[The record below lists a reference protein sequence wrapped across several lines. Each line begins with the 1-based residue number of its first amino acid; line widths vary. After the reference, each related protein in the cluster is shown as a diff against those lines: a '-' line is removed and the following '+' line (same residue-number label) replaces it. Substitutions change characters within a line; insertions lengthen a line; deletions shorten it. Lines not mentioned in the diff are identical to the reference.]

1 MESQTRSEQLLLI
14 FQSLSQHDFK
24 FCAGHAYLALIP
36 AFGLLCLAVRITT
49 GLRFWRQ
56 RGSATG
62 SGLHV
67 IPIVPYWIPW
77 VGHGLSFAIGAV
89 PYLQSVSRRMGHKC
103 AAYGLW
109 MGNTKHN
116 FILAPSIAKQVIT
129 DRKAPV
135 NMDAWTY
142 YVHEQVFLDGGDLK
156 AMHPHAVKGPIAQ
169 AVHNMV
175 RETFVNKAVVAMVA
189 DVERMATDLISGK
202 PPAEQSSWE
211 LSGRVRVLETNP
223 RMRWEV
229 SLNPL
234 MRDFTSDIMARTL
247 LGKGFM
253 RKNPGVVKDIWAL
266 DDKIITFMA
275 KTPAWMPIVR
285 EAAAARKRLLQGL
298 AEFHDAYTRYLQG
311 EDPGEGWGDMSDVSI
326 VMHDRT
332 LAWNASDATT
342 TRRGNAAQMLSLFW
356 VTNVNANQ
364 IIFWVVFYV
373 FSDTVLLRQ
382 LREEIAPFVTRRTSA
397 GGLQDPGKSLN
408 IDVEGLWR
416 SCPLLKGAV
425 FETLRLEVG
434 ATSVK
439 YVEDDFVLHESEED
453 AKFLGKDRP
462 ESFLV
467 KKGEMIWVPHALHQL
482 DEKYWPDPERFDARR
497 FWEKEPVNTTHDD
510 KMKPSSEVKVGY
522 KTMKVWGGGEKMC
535 KGKTFAEREICLVAS
550 AVIMCWEMEAVDGV
564 WRHPGRTPGS
574 SSSKPIRDFRVN
586 IWKRDGW

>member
-1 MESQTRSEQLLLI
+1 MDLRSVFEQWV
-14 FQSLSQHDFK
+14 SLSLPSFQHSIRLGGYHPCWTLFW
-24 FCAGHAYLALIP
+24 
-36 AFGLLCLAVRITT
+36 AFFLLCLAVRVTT
-49 GLRFWRQ
+49 ELKFRKHQ
-56 RGSATG
+56 VNAAG
-62 SGLHV
+62 SGLQV
-67 IPIVPYWIPW
+67 IPVVPYWIPW
-77 VGHGLSFAIGAV
+77 IGHSLSFAIGAV

-116 FILAPSIAKQVIT
+116 IILAPSIAKQVIT

-135 NMDAWTY
+135 NMDTWTY
-142 YVHEQVFLDGGDLK
+142 YVHKQVFQDGGDLK
-156 AMHPHAVKGPIAQ
+156 TMHPHAVKGPIAQ

-175 RETFVNKAVVAMVA
+175 RDSFVNKAILAMVS
-189 DVERMATDLISGK
+189 DVEHMAADLISGK
-202 PPAEQSSWE
+202 SVSEQSSWE
-211 LSGRVRVLETNP
+211 LSGRVRVLETQP
-223 RMRWEV
+223 RLKWEV

-234 MRDFTSDIMARTL
+234 MRDFTSDIMARVF
-247 LGKGFM
+247 LGKSFM
-253 RKNPGVVKDIWAL
+253 RNNPNVVKDIWTL

-275 KTPAWMPIVR
+275 KTPTWMPNVR
-285 EAAAARKRLLQGL
+285 EAAAARERLLAGL
-298 AEFHDAYTRYLQG
+298 TEFHDAYTVYLRG
-311 EDPGEGWGDMSDVSI
+311 EDPGASWGDMSDVST

-332 LAWNASDATT
+332 LAWNASDANT

-373 FSDTVLLRQ
+373 FSDPVLLRQ
-382 LREEIAPFVTRRTSA
+382 LREEIAPFVKRRRPTSGA
-397 GGLQDPGKSLN
+397 QDHNGTLKM
-408 IDVEGLWR
+408 DVEGLWR
-416 SCPLLKGAV
+416 HCPLLKGAV

-439 YVEDDFVLHESEED
+439 YVEEDFVLHESEED

-462 ESFLV
+462 ESFLI

-497 FWEKEPVNTTHDD
+497 FWEEQSTHNDE
-510 KMKPSSEVKVGY
+510 KSSSEEVKVGY

-550 AVIMCWEMEAVDGV
+550 AIITCWEIEAVDGV

-574 SSSKPIRDFRVN
+574 SSSKPIRDFRVR
-586 IWKRDGW
+586 IWKRDQE